1 MKRKH
6 AHLEHERRDV
16 LSQIKMAEDNG
27 IIHPS
32 GVIGSTTSAIV
43 ACEKRIF
50 NINKELEIQR
60 IAPRVC
66 RLPRSSIVKSDI
78 PMQKWASLL

>member
-50 NINKELEIQR
+50 NINKELEELN
-60 IAPRVC
+60 RV
-66 RLPRSSIVKSDI
+66 LPTGLSEESL
-78 PMQKWASLL
+78 PASFTEIKVHIF